1 MVARSYILAARSTP
15 IGAIDLNDRG
25 FSKALL
31 RVAAV
36 LLGSIC
42 GLTQAESLFEDSNL
56 ASFEVIPDVVAEG
69 VKPYDEQRWK
79 TGKRIDGK
87 ACCDRKLYRVDGKKI
102 VVLSHQGAN
111 FLVILITD
119 NATRMFIAK
128 SPGVFVEKILQ
139 DDSTWEIPD
148 WLE

>member
-1 MVARSYILAARSTP
+1 MVNRSYVLAARSTP
-15 IGAIDLNDRG
+15 IGAIDLNDTG
-25 FSKALL
+25 FRKTLL
-31 RVAAV
+31 RITAV
-36 LLGSIC
+36 SLGSIC
-42 GLTQAESLFEDSNL
+42 GLAPAESQFENTNL

-69 VKPYDEQRWK
+69 VKPYDERLWK
-79 TGKRIDGK
+79 TGKRIDGN

-119 NATRMFIAK
+119 NVTRMFIAK
-128 SPGVFVEKILQ
+128 SPGVFVEKMLQ
-139 DDSTWEIPD
+139 NNSTWEIPD